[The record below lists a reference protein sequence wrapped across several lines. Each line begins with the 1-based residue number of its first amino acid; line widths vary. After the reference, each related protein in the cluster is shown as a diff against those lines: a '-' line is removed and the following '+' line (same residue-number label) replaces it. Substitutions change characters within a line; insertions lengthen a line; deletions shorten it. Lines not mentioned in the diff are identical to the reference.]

1 MLLASTIDLH
11 LSTNFAI
18 FLSLLAAFMWGTWFI
33 SLKYLGHYPLDGFFL
48 TVYLASLILVW
59 GVGIGMEGSALF
71 ANIREVYQL
80 DSSRVGLTFLC
91 GALYVLGLRVSLYV
105 FQLIGFSVAQ
115 PIQSS
120 VNILMGT
127 FISAVVGGMPTG
139 LSVSRL
145 VIACATLVAA
155 VIFSVL
161 AGKFRTESLSNGK
174 AEVNLHYAMSDLWRS
189 LGLLFLASFLIPMY
203 TLGLSYGLRSPLQPQ
218 GLAVLPFM
226 AVLSAG
232 SFTGMML
239 SSGLLLTVRK
249 QWGVVLNA
257 SLSIHKFGIF
267 SAVFHYGGNIIH
279 TFATSS
285 LSPVISWP
293 LGVTFGLWTQF
304 WGIVYGEFKGA
315 GRRAYIALGLAVI
328 FYLLGAWVM
337 AAQA

>member
-1 MLLASTIDLH
+1 MLSASTVELH

-33 SLKYLGHYPLDGFFL
+33 SLKYLGDYPLDGFFL

-59 GVGIGMEGSALF
+59 SVGICMEGSALF
-71 ANIREVYQL
+71 ANIREVYRL
-80 DSSRVGLTFLC
+80 DPRRIAVTFLC

-105 FQLIGFSVAQ
+105 FQLIGLSVAQ

-127 FISAVVGGMPTG
+127 FISAVVGGTPAS
-139 LSVSRL
+139 LSLVRL
-145 VIACATLVAA
+145 VLACTMLLAA
-155 VIFSVL
+155 VAFSVL
-161 AGKFRTESLSNGK
+161 AGKFRTESLSNNK
-174 AEVNLHYAMSDLWRS
+174 KLVNFRYTMRDLWRS
-189 LGLLFLASFLIPMY
+189 LVLLFLASFLIPMY
-203 TLGLSYGLRSPLQPQ
+203 TLGLSFGLRSTLQSQ

-232 SFTGMML
+232 SFMGMML
-239 SSGLLLTVRK
+239 SSGLLLTLRK
-249 QWGVVLNA
+249 QWGIVLHA
-257 SLSIHKFGIF
+257 SLAIHKFGIF
-267 SAVFHYGGNIIH
+267 SAIFHYGGNIIH

-315 GRRAYIALGLAVI
+315 GRRAYIVLGLAVV
-328 FYLLGAWVM
+328 FYLLGAWLI